1 MVFDPNVRASKLIAL
16 ALRHDPG
23 ALGITLDRAGFTSVA
38 GLLAGLSAQG
48 VAMTEPE
55 LVELVHSSDKQRFV
69 LSPDR
74 ARIRAN
80 HGHSVEVD
88 LGLLPGVPPERLYH
102 GTVAKFLDPIRRE
115 GLHAGARQFV
125 HLSVDLGTAE
135 LVARRRGK
143 PIVIGVFAG
152 DMHRAGH
159 ELFLSTSGVWLT
171 ERVPLEF
178 LEFSR

>member
-23 ALGITLDRAGFTSVA
+23 ALGITLDRAGFTSVTS
-38 GLLAGLSAQG
+38 LLAGLSARG
-48 VAMTEPE
+48 VPMTEAELFE
-55 LVELVHSSDKQRFV
+55 LVSSSDKQRFA

-80 HGHSVEVD
+80 HGHSVEID
-88 LGLLPGVPPERLYH
+88 LGLVPEVPPARLYH
-102 GTVAKFLDPIRRE
+102 GTVAKFLDPIRRA
-115 GLHAGARQFV
+115 GLNAGARQFV
-125 HLSVDLGTAE
+125 HLSSDIATAE
-135 LVARRRGK
+135 LVARRRGQ
-143 PIVIGVFAG
+143 PIVIGVLAR